1 MSWLIWLESPSNGGA
16 VRSIWESTMRNKAA
30 ISAIGTLAGLCL
42 AGSAI
47 AQQQQ
52 QTEDMEQQVSE
63 CREDLHALAL
73 QMQDDGYWLAGYPRT
88 GTMGPAQFPGD
99 QATTPVDP
107 AAPTD
112 PALADDVPAPEPHAG
127 PVGPWGA
134 TGWQHQPQ
142 LEMRVL
148 YQAALVL
155 DRQGNDEACA
165 QIVQTMAGTYQ
176 EQVEQLE
183 ELGVDPAEIT
193 AWRQSQIAEAQPVPE
208 AFTHVEVENLI
219 GMNVRSPEDRNLGDV
234 GDILLDPETGAV
246 DYVTVTRGGFFGIG
260 EDEVAV
266 PWEMFYVT
274 ADFTSLVLPADEAT
288 FEAAPQYQRRGMF
301 DETTTGAI
309 DRDELD
315 AFWAEQQPV
324 EQED

>member
-1 MSWLIWLESPSNGGA
+1 
-16 VRSIWESTMRNKAA
+16 V
-30 ISAIGTLAGLCL
+30 AGLCL

-47 AQQQQ
+47 AQQEQ

-99 QATTPVDP
+99 QATAPVDPAEPADP

-112 PALADDVPAPEPHAG
+112 PALMDQVPAQE

-142 LEMRVL
+142 FEMRIL

-165 QIVQTMAGTYQ
+165 QIVQAMAGTYQ

-193 AWRQSQIAEAQPVPE
+193 AWRQSQIAEAEPVTE
-208 AFTHVEVENLI
+208 AFAHVQVDRLI

-234 GDILLDPETGAV
+234 GDVLLNPQTGAV
-246 DYVTVTRGGFFGIG
+246 EYVTVARGGFFGIG

-266 PWEMFYVT
+266 PWEMFYIT
-274 ADFTSLVLPADEAT
+274 TDFTSLVLPADEAT
-288 FEAAPQYQRRGMF
+288 LEAAPRYERRSMF

-309 DRDELD
+309 DREELD
-315 AFWAEQQPV
+315 TFWAERQPA
-324 EQED
+324 EQDD